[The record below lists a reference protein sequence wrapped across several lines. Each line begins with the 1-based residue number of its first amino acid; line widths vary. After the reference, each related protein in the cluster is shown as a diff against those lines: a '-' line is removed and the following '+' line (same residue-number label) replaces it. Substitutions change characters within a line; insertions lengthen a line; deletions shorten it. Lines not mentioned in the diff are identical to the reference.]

1 MSSTGDPDVH
11 DATGS
16 IATPAPPL
24 YAVPAGMAD
33 PLRVAM
39 LLPERIPGWVA
50 AFIRLA
56 AENAWIDVTVL
67 RTGAAGA
74 VPVPRCSVDLRA
86 LLAVERLRGKRGG
99 ISLAQVASAA
109 LPQAVA
115 APDSGL
121 DADPEELRRRILGL
135 RPDVVLAL
143 AGEAHAP
150 MLATCARWGCWRLD
164 GNLVH
169 PMRAGLPLLAPML
182 RGEAATAL
190 ELDLHC
196 PPMPPELLA
205 RSCGSTRHG
214 SFALQREQAFLKL
227 APLLLR
233 AMHRL
238 ADGRMVLPERAL
250 ATLRL
255 RPPAPALG
263 MAAGGRAIATTL
275 RATAQWRWKRR
286 QPQTWMLA
294 IRRTK
299 ELLDLDVP
307 VMGESATLRSPCGYW
322 ADPCVVE
329 ASGRLLLFVE
339 EWNPQTRKGEIAC
352 LELGGEQARRLGLV
366 LDEPGHLSFP
376 QPFQWQGDWY
386 MTVESSQARRISLY
400 RATAFPLQWQRLCDL
415 VTDRVCVDPVLH
427 FHEGRWY
434 LFANVAE
441 NGNSTWDELFLFVG
455 ETPTG
460 PFRPHPCNPIVSDVR
475 RARQA
480 GRLFRRDGRLIRP
493 AQDCAPGYGAAVVF
507 HEVQELGPDRY
518 RERVL
523 SRLAPDWDPALD
535 GCHTYSTTGSVEVLD
550 LHGRAKAGAA
560 PLRIADATAAPV
572 LPA

>member
-1 MSSTGDPDVH
+1 MSRTGEPDVG

-16 IATPAPPL
+16 IAMPAPPL
-24 YAVPAGMAD
+24 YAMPAGTVR
-33 PLRVAM
+33 PLRMVM

-50 AFIRLA
+50 AFLGLA
-56 AENAWIDVTVL
+56 AENDWIDVAVL
-67 RTGAAGA
+67 RTGAAGSM
-74 VPVPRCSVDLRA
+74 PVPRWAMDLRA
-86 LLAVERLRGKRGG
+86 LLAAERLRGRRGG
-99 ISLAQVASAA
+99 VSLAPVASAA
-109 LPQAVA
+109 LPQAVLA
-115 APDSGL
+115 TDLDS
-121 DADPEELRRRILGL
+121 DPGRLRSRILGL
-135 RPDVVLAL
+135 QPDVVLAL
-143 AGEAHAP
+143 AGAAHGP
-150 MLATCARWGCWRLD
+150 MLAACARWGCWLLD
-164 GNLVH
+164 ANLTH
-169 PMRAGLPLLAPML
+169 PERAGLPLLAPML
-182 RGEAATAL
+182 RADTATAL
-190 ELDLHC
+190 ELELHF
-196 PPMPPELLA
+196 PPAPPELLA
-205 RSCGSTRHG
+205 CSWGATRHG
-214 SFALQREQAFLKL
+214 SFALQRERAFLKL

-238 ADGRMVLPERAL
+238 ADGRMALPERTL

-263 MAAGGRAIATTL
+263 MIAGARAIATTL
-275 RATAQWRWKRR
+275 RATASWRRKRR

-294 IRRTK
+294 FRRADA
-299 ELLDLDVP
+299 LLDPDAP
-307 VMGESATLRSPCGYW
+307 VMGENTTLCSPRGYW

-339 EWNPQTRKGEIAC
+339 EWNPQARKGEIAC
-352 LELGGEQARRLGLV
+352 LELDGEQVRRLGLA
-366 LDEPGHLSFP
+366 LDEPCHLSFP

-386 MTVESSQARRISLY
+386 LTVESSQARRISLY
-400 RATAFPLQWQRLCDL
+400 RAAAFPLRWQRLCDL
-415 VTDRVCVDPVLH
+415 VTHRVCVDPVLH

-455 ETPTG
+455 ETLTG

-475 RARQA
+475 RARLA

-523 SRLAPDWDPALD
+523 SRLAPDWDAALD
-535 GCHTYSTTGSVEVLD
+535 GCHTYSTAGCVEVLD
-550 LHGRAKAGAA
+550 LHGHATASAA
-560 PLRIADATAAPV
+560 PSRIADTATAPV